1 MVYFYAVLIEISTM
15 RQSPSEDLLK
25 RQSHPHFWLGL
36 PRDWLKSAHFRTFS
50 GFADSSERKKMS
62 FLSRF
67 PEHTGSDK
75 SSDFDPFNSQKQN
88 FETFISVHMTDED
101 IWELNEAIQWH
112 RIAKSRLNRVE
123 TDFDNR

>member
-1 MVYFYAVLIEISTM
+1 
-15 RQSPSEDLLK
+15 
-25 RQSHPHFWLGL
+25 
-36 PRDWLKSAHFRTFS
+36 
-50 GFADSSERKKMS
+50 MS
-62 FLSRF
+62 FLSQC
-67 PEHTGSDK
+67 PVQTGSDK

-112 RIAKSRLNRVE
+112 RIAKIRLNRVE